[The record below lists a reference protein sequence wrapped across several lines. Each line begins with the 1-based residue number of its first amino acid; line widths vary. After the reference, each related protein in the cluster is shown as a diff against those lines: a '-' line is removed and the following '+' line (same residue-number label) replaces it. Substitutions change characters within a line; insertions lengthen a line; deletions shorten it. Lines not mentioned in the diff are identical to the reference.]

1 MANENEYDVQ
11 KKGIAKF
18 LDYLCL
24 TPLGAIG
31 FLILIFVPLIPPF
44 NQDYLIRWFI
54 LAAIMGAGAMAFDFS
69 SGYIAVVNFGFA
81 AFVGLGAYTSAIVVN
96 RWGIPIPVAMLCGAV
111 SAGFLGLI
119 TGAISLR
126 MRGMFAICLTWFIGI
141 ALMGLAIKMVWLTRG
156 MLGLRTAYFFGTEGS
171 NLYYWYPVLGV
182 ALVTWF
188 ILKRIARSHIGLA
201 FKAIGQNMD
210 AAKTSGINP
219 TRYRIM
225 NFTVS
230 CALAGWIGAFYA
242 HFIGILTP
250 EFMHT
255 AKTVEFLVIVYIG
268 GRGSLWGGFA
278 VAFPFIWFTE
288 MLRSN
293 FDYLPGIN
301 LLIYGLMLIV
311 VMIYYAG
318 GMAQFFWYLV
328 DKYKDNPTVKW
339 LTT

>member
-1 MANENEYDVQ
+1 MANEYDVQ
-11 KKGIAKF
+11 KQGIAKF
-18 LDYLCL
+18 LDYICL

-31 FLILIFVPLIPPF
+31 FLILIIVPLIPPF
-44 NQDYLIRWFI
+44 NQDYLLRWFI

-69 SGYIAVVNFGFA
+69 AGYIAVVNFGFA
-81 AFVGLGAYTSAIVVN
+81 AFVGLGAYTSAIVAE
-96 RWGIPIPVAMLCGAV
+96 RWGIPLPLAMLCGAFT
-111 SAGFLGLI
+111 SALLGLF

-156 MLGLRTAYFFGTEGS
+156 MLGLPVPYFFKPGAP

-182 ALVTWF
+182 SLLTWF
-188 ILKRIARSHIGLA
+188 ILKRVTRSHMGLA

-219 TRYRIM
+219 TRYRII
-225 NFTVS
+225 NFVVS
-230 CALAGWIGAFYA
+230 SALAGWIGAFYA

-250 EFMHT
+250 DFMHT
-255 AKTVEFLVIVYIG
+255 AKTVEFLVIAYIG
-268 GRGSLWGGFA
+268 GRGTLWGGFA

-301 LLIYGLMLIV
+301 LLIYGLILILI
-311 VMIYYAG
+311 MIYYAG
-318 GMAQFFWYLV
+318 GMAQFFEYLV
-328 DKYKDNPTVKW
+328 DKYKENPTIKW